1 VSNYIHPI
9 TTAAAEEVA
18 RNLRP
23 DDYREVVEGHGYDP
37 LEHLL
42 LVASDPRSVYFTV
55 PNGEVAGLAGVAL
68 DGQIWMLCT
77 PAIHRYPV
85 TFARESKR
93 FVEARREKLLY
104 NIVDYRNKVHLKLLK
119 FLGFKFL
126 RKLQYGPNNLTFIE
140 FCRVCQFPIQSP
152 AKTIRKTIITT

>member
-1 VSNYIHPI
+1 MSNYIHPI

-42 LVASDPRSVYFTV
+42 LVASDSRSVYFTV

-104 NIVDYRNKVHLKLLK
+104 NLSLIH
-119 FLGFKFL
+119 
-126 RKLQYGPNNLTFIE
+126 I
-140 FCRVCQFPIQSP
+140 
-152 AKTIRKTIITT
+152 

>member
-1 VSNYIHPI
+1 MSNYIHPI

-42 LVASDPRSVYFTV
+42 LVASDPKSVYFTV

-77 PAIHRYPV
+77 PAIHKYPV

-93 FVEARREKLLY
+93 FVLHISCDRTQTERYSHDYTFKMCNDLHHQSAHYHLILIY
-104 NIVDYRNKVHLKLLK
+104 IIV
-119 FLGFKFL
+119 
-126 RKLQYGPNNLTFIE
+126 
-140 FCRVCQFPIQSP
+140 FPV
-152 AKTIRKTIITT
+152 

>member
-1 VSNYIHPI
+1 MSNYIHPI

-37 LEHLL
+37 LKHLL

-55 PNGEVAGLAGVAL
+55 PNGEVAGLAGV
-68 DGQIWMLCT
+68 T

-140 FCRVCQFPIQSP
+140 FCRVCQFPIQNPSE
-152 AKTIRKTIITT
+152 KLRKTITST